1 MDKEMWYRVVDW
13 VQLAQ
18 RIVQCF
24 IVTEFHNLT
33 FSSTDI
39 LIPYL
44 SVILLVRLF
53 MNCFLCKTA
62 YVF

>member
-1 MDKEMWYRVVDW
+1 MWYGAVEW
-13 VQLAQ
+13 VQPAQ
-18 RIVQCF
+18 RMVQCF
-24 IVTEFHNLT
+24 IATEFHNLT

-39 LIPYL
+39 LMPYF
-44 SVILLVRLF
+44 SVILHLF